1 MTPTLTNLDD
11 DDAVAVFAD
20 ALESAGDPRGT
31 LMHLQLALEN
41 RPGDARLVEAERR
54 HLALHGKRLL
64 GALQMASSLAT
75 FRWRRG
81 FLQSVELRSQ
91 AADVYQRHG
100 RVAPAPRSRL
110 PKLVRELESLVV
122 ASRLQTL
129 TVLMPASSF
138 STSQLTDVLDEVL
151 AVRLPSLE
159 LVRIGTLVFEDAW
172 DEQVPHATP
181 VVAFHRGFRL
191 ETDAA
196 LRPALERRGLID
208 RLPQG
213 VNV

>member
-31 LMHLQLALEN
+31 LMHLQLALEK

-54 HLALHGKRLL
+54 HLALHGKTLL

-100 RVAPAPRSRL
+100 RVAPAPRTRL
-110 PKLVRELESLVV
+110 PKLVRELESLAV

-129 TVLMPASSF
+129 VVTMPQSSF
-138 STSQLTDVLDEVL
+138 STSHLMAVLDEML
-151 AVRLPSLE
+151 DVRLPSLE
-159 LVRIGTLVFEDAW
+159 VVRIGTLVFEGLW
-172 DEQVPHATP
+172 DELVPGLTP
-181 VVAFHRGFRL
+181 LVVFHRGVRFEL
-191 ETDAA
+191 DAA

>member
-1 MTPTLTNLDD
+1 MTPTLTTLDD
-11 DDAVAVFAD
+11 PDAVAVFAD

-41 RPGDARLVEAERR
+41 RPGDARLIEAERR
-54 HLALHGKRLL
+54 HLALHGKQLL

-75 FRWRRG
+75 LQWRRG

-110 PKLVRELESLVV
+110 PKLVRELESLPV
-122 ASRLQTL
+122 ASRLKTL

-138 STSQLTDVLDEVL
+138 STSHLTAVLDEVL
-151 AVRLPSLE
+151 AVRLPSVV

-172 DEQVPHATP
+172 DEQVPGGTP
-181 VVAFHRGFRL
+181 LVAFHRGFRL
-191 ETDAA
+191 ETDTA

-213 VNV
+213 ANV

>member
-41 RPGDARLVEAERR
+41 RPSDARLVEAERR
-54 HLALHGKRLL
+54 HLALHGKALL

-122 ASRLQTL
+122 ASRLEML
-129 TVLMPASSF
+129 TVMMPQSSF
-138 STSQLTDVLDEVL
+138 STSHLTAVLDEVL
-151 AVRLPSLE
+151 DVRLPSLE
-159 LVRIGTLVFEDAW
+159 KVRIGTVVSDWDFPTPSTLVVS
-172 DEQVPHATP
+172 Q
-181 VVAFHRGFRL
+181 RGVLL
-191 ETDAA
+191 ELDAA
-196 LRPALERRGLID
+196 LRPALERHGLID

-213 VNV
+213 PNV